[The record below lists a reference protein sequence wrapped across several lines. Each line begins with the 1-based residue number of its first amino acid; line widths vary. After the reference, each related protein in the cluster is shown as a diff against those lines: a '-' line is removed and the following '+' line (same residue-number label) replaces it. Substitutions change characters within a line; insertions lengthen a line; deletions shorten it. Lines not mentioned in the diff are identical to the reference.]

1 MDGRRGK
8 TMANGV
14 IVYTTN
20 DCIECTMV
28 KKVLTDE
35 GISFEVKDI
44 STNSEYQSE
53 VEKYGFLGVP
63 VTVFGNKAVKGFNN
77 ELKDII
83 EQAKKS

>member
-1 MDGRRGK
+1 MSK
-8 TMANGV
+8 QV

-35 GISFEVKDI
+35 GIPFETRNVAE
-44 STNSEYQSE
+44 NPEYQKE

-63 VTVFGNKAVKGFNN
+63 VTVVNNRAVKGFTNDLK
-77 ELKDII
+77 ELM
-83 EQAKKS
+83 ELAKES